1 MIAGV
6 GIDIVSISR
15 IERLIS
21 RYGDRFLGKVFTEQE
36 RDEGSRRAVQAPFFA
51 ARFAAREAFYKA
63 LGTGWGRGLS
73 LKEVSVTTG
82 ESGRPLLDIGE
93 LVGEEIKGVGIDRW
107 HVSLTHDGDSAIA
120 VVILETP

>member
-15 IERLIS
+15 IERLIG
-21 RYGDRFLGKVFTEQE
+21 RYGDRFLGKVFTERE

-73 LKEVSVTTG
+73 LKEVSITTA
-82 ESGRPLLDIGE
+82 EAGRPLLDIGE
-93 LVGEEIKGVGIDRW
+93 RIGEEIKGRGIDRW

-120 VVILETP
+120 VVILETS